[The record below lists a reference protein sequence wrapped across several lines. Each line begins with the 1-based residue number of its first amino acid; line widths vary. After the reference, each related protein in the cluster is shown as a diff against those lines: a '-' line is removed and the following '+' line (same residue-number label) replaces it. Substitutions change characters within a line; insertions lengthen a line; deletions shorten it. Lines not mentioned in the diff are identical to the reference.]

1 MDCFFNNT
9 LRQRRCASFFLVL
22 CLLTVFIPLRSEAY
36 FNRGTV
42 SVSLG
47 ENALS
52 MTAGTVASVSVTID
66 PIKQDQLPGCGMAE
80 CPQTCGDG
88 CLNESGECMCAGTEY
103 RTYYSEVAV
112 SSSDVSV
119 ASASYANGTL
129 TVNGNAPGTATI
141 SVTGKLRQYTDS
153 TVELPV
159 TVTAAASSGTT
170 AQTPSRSSSA
180 PSPSSGSIPASSNAN
195 SVPQQS
201 GTDNSSA
208 NTGGSS
214 VIVEEASPQKESVP
228 VSVPSQDETAAG
240 GQTENPGAE
249 SSDNGSEYSEEKE
262 TGADFL
268 PEGELRDTARG
279 KYRFVELSSITDIPA
294 CFVDSANEGS
304 HLVFQKK
311 SGENV
316 VYSWTFNGKNL
327 KPDEDYSKIK
337 LGIRSSA
344 NVPEKLA
351 EKIKG
356 KNAFCMSFDYS
367 GKLPDKARI
376 YINVRDS
383 FPEDQDLFLYRISKS
398 NGKLT
403 KVSDQVEMSN
413 GYASFSLDHCSDYLL
428 TDSRITIEKTNENGD
443 DLFPSE
449 NRLGVPMILL
459 LIVAFVSAIML
470 LLHYFS
476 RKKNRR
482 QR

>member
-1 MDCFFNNT
+1 M
-9 LRQRRCASFFLVL
+9 R
-22 CLLTVFIPLRSEAY
+22 LLA
-36 FNRGTV
+36 
-42 SVSLG
+42 
-47 ENALS
+47 
-52 MTAGTVASVSVTID
+52 TID
-66 PIKQDQLPGCGMAE
+66 LLYPARHKQSTQ
-80 CPQTCGDG
+80 
-88 CLNESGECMCAGTEY
+88 N
-103 RTYYSEVAV
+103 
-112 SSSDVSV
+112 
-119 ASASYANGTL
+119 SALKS
-129 TVNGNAPGTATI
+129 
-141 SVTGKLRQYTDS
+141 K
-153 TVELPV
+153 
-159 TVTAAASSGTT
+159 
-170 AQTPSRSSSA
+170 
-180 PSPSSGSIPASSNAN
+180 N
-195 SVPQQS
+195 S
-201 GTDNSSA
+201 
-208 NTGGSS
+208 
-214 VIVEEASPQKESVP
+214 ASPQKESVP